1 MRLLSAR
8 LIVSLIL
15 GVTLVS
21 LLSSY
26 IEVRGEQRRLRRD
39 LQRRT
44 EVLGESL
51 AGNVEPY
58 LQRQS
63 PRELERIV
71 ERFSH
76 REQLAGVAVYN
87 NQSESIALS
96 SDLPKQLTTRP
107 SAVALAIRQ
116 DKVQSQFLQQ
126 DGASLYIYAVP
137 LHQHDEVAGSLVMI
151 QDASYI
157 DQQTAHMWRGS
168 FLRVLVQVL
177 LIALITLLI
186 VRWSIAGPIARAA
199 QWMRALRTGRFVGP
213 RAEFPDLDLLRPLAH
228 EVTTLAKA

>member
-1 MRLLSAR
+1 MLQRNPGGGMRLLSAR

-26 IEVRGEQRRLRRD
+26 IEVHGEQRRLRRD
-39 LQRRT
+39 LSRRA

-63 PRELERIV
+63 PRELARIV

-87 NQSESIALS
+87 TQSESIALS
-96 SDLPKQLTTRP
+96 SDLPKEVTTRP
-107 SAVALAIRQ
+107 SAVTLAVRQ
-116 DKVQSQFLQQ
+116 DKAQSQFRQQ
-126 DGASLYIYAVP
+126 DGASLFIYAVP
-137 LHQHDEVAGSLVMI
+137 LHQHDEVAGSLVMF

-157 DQQTAHMWRGS
+157 DQQTAHM
-168 FLRVLVQVL
+168 
-177 LIALITLLI
+177 
-186 VRWSIAGPIARAA
+186 
-199 QWMRALRTGRFVGP
+199 
-213 RAEFPDLDLLRPLAH
+213 
-228 EVTTLAKA
+228 